1 MSTGLDFNNFNQARC
16 GLVYRWYHGMLNE
29 IGQQEVL
36 PSNGAVVTDMP
47 ERAAKSFPD
56 LHIASTKI
64 EFATE
69 YIKLLGEWN
78 QLDLFTEKQIRD
90 FVDYI
95 AVRKGGAFGPLQDV
109 KKSDGSP
116 SFISQGTNSTRLPWR
131 VGDNTEARNLAIRY
145 FDVSSAN

>member
-1 MSTGLDFNNFNQARC
+1 MSTGLDFTSFNQARA

-47 ERAAKSFPD
+47 EKAAKSFPD
-56 LHIASTKI
+56 LHIGSTKI

-95 AVRKGGAFGPLQDV
+95 AVRKGGMFGISV
-109 KKSDGSP
+109 EAKKADATPGL
-116 SFISQGTNSTRLPWR
+116 ISQGISSNRLPWR

-145 FDVSSAN
+145 FDVSSSN